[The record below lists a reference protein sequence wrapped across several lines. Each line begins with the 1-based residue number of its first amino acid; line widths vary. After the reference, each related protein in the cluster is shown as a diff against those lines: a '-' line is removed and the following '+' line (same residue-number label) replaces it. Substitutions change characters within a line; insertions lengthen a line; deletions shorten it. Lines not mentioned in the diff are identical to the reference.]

1 MKILDDFIA
10 KISHDKFDHF
20 MLGGF
25 ICALISFVT
34 ILQESGML
42 WGQKI
47 GAVTI
52 GAVFVLI
59 ISVIKEILF
68 DDKPDWWD
76 VGAAMLGCVCVYAA
90 VGLGTWF
97 NYLSA

>member
-1 MKILDDFIA
+1 MKVLNDFIA
-10 KISHDKFDHF
+10 KLGHDKVMHF
-20 MLGGF
+20 LGGGL
-25 ICALISFVT
+25 ICAIISFVV
-34 ILQESGML
+34 ILQESGME
-42 WGQKI
+42 WWQQI

-68 DDKPDWWD
+68 DDKPDWKD
-76 VGAAMLGCVCVYAA
+76 VGAAMLGCLLVYAS

>member
-10 KISHDKFDHF
+10 NIGHDKFDHF
-20 MLGGF
+20 ILGGF
-25 ICALISFVT
+25 ICALISFVV

-42 WGQKI
+42 WWQQI

-68 DDKPDWWD
+68 DDNPDWKD

-97 NYLSA
+97 NCLSL

>member
-1 MKILDDFIA
+1 MKVLDDFLK
-10 KISHDKFDHF
+10 KIGHDKFDHF
-20 MLGGF
+20 VLGGF
-25 ICALISFVT
+25 ICSLISFVT
-34 ILQESGML
+34 ILQESGL
-42 WGQKI
+42 IWWQQI
-47 GAVTI
+47 VSVTI

-68 DDKPDWWD
+68 DDKPDWKD
-76 VGAAMLGCVCVYAA
+76 VGAAMLGCLLVYAS

>member
-10 KISHDKFDHF
+10 KLGHDKFDHF
-20 MLGGF
+20 ALGGF
-25 ICALISFVT
+25 ICALISFVV
-34 ILQESGML
+34 ILQESSML
-42 WGQKI
+42 WWQQI
-47 GAVTI
+47 GSVTI

-68 DDKPDWWD
+68 DDKPDWKD
-76 VGAAMLGCVCVYAA
+76 VGAAMLGCLLVYAS

>member
-10 KISHDKFDHF
+10 KFGHDKVMHF
-20 MLGGF
+20 LGGGL
-25 ICALISFVT
+25 ICAIISFVV

-42 WGQKI
+42 WWQQI
-47 GAVTI
+47 GSVTI
-52 GAVFVLI
+52 GAVFVLM

-76 VGAAMLGCVCVYAA
+76 IGAAAFGCLLVYAS